1 VFNKVQGS
9 QVQTALRQVFT
20 CWGLPEQLGLD
31 NGLPWG
37 GWNDL
42 PTALA
47 LWLVGLG
54 IRLNFLPPGQKQLNG
69 VVERSQGT
77 GQRWCEPATCG
88 TAEELQQRLEQMDR
102 IQREEYPSF
111 AAGSRLAVFPQ
122 LQQVNRPYTLAWE
135 EEHWDLRLAQ
145 QYLSGHTALRRAN
158 KQGQVSVYAR
168 RYSMG
173 AKHRRQSVQVHYDPG
188 SGEWVFAE
196 EQSGQPLRRYQAV
209 EITRE
214 RIRNLQI
221 SG

>member
-1 VFNKVQGS
+1 VFNKVS
-9 QVQTALRQVFT
+9 AIQVQTALRQAFA

-54 IRLNFLPPGQKQLNG
+54 IRVNFLPPGQKQLNG

-77 GQRWCEPATCG
+77 GQRWCEPATCA
-88 TAEELQQRLEQMDR
+88 TAQELQNRLEEMDR

-111 AAGSRLAVFPQ
+111 PAGSRQTVFPQ
-122 LQQVNRPYTLAWE
+122 LQQVKRPYTRAWE
-135 EEHWDLRLAQ
+135 EEHWDLSLAQ

-158 KQGQVSVYAR
+158 KQGQVSVYAH

-173 AKHRRQSVQVHYDPG
+173 AKQRRKAVQVYYDPG
-188 SGEWVFAE
+188 AGEWVFVE
-196 EQSGQPLRRYQAV
+196 EASSRLLRRYQAV

-214 RIRNLQI
+214 RIRTLQI
-221 SG
+221 SS